1 MRYSFYTFATMAWS
15 LLLCAGCD
23 DKLPPLASPKIT
35 PSHSVA
41 GVLIDKWIGKW
52 NGPEGTYLQI
62 SGQQGTYEII
72 INNLDGPRSFQ
83 GEAVGNQIIFMRDGV
98 KESIRSTN
106 GKETGMK
113 WLSENINC
121 LTVRAGEGYCR
132 N

>member
-1 MRYSFYTFATMAWS
+1 MRYSFYTFATIAWP

-23 DKLPPLASPKIT
+23 DKLSTPASPKLALR
-35 PSHSVA
+35 HSSA
-41 GVLIDKWIGKW
+41 EFLTDKWIGKW

-83 GEAVGNQIIFMRDGV
+83 GKSGDNQIIFMRDGV
-98 KESIRSTN
+98 KESIRSTT

-113 WLSENINC
+113 WLSEKINC
-121 LTVRAGEGYCR
+121 LIVRAGEGYCR